1 MEFGIYSF
9 VENTEHPQLDGRRSP
24 SERVEHLLEEI
35 ELADRTGLDVYAIGE
50 HHREEYV
57 SSAPPV
63 LLAAAASVTKNI
75 KLSSAVTVLGSEDPV
90 RVFQQFSTLDLI
102 SKGRAEIIAGRGSFI
117 ESFPLFGY
125 KLNNYEE
132 LFEEKLQLLLQLRE
146 QEVVNWKG
154 DYRPAIE
161 NRGVYPRPYQKK
173 IPIWRA
179 VGGTPTSAYRAGLLG
194 IPMAIAIIG
203 GQLAQFKP
211 MVEYLKRGATEAGHK
226 FPGVSINS
234 HGFIAETR
242 EEAIDV
248 AFPAFKETMDRIG
261 RERGWPP
268 LTRSQF
274 EASCTLHGANVVGT
288 PDDVIEK
295 ILYQHKIFGHRRF
308 LLQMSVGSVPQDKLL
323 KSIELFATKV
333 APVVREE
340 LGAQKEAEL
349 Q

>member
-1 MEFGIYSF
+1 MEFGIYTF
-9 VENTEHPQLDGRRSP
+9 VENTKHPMADSLRTP
-24 SERVEHLLEEI
+24 SERVEDLLEEVQ
-35 ELADRTGLDVYAIGE
+35 LADEKGLDVYAIGE

-63 LLAAAASVTKNI
+63 LLAAAASVTENI

-146 QEVVNWKG
+146 EEIVNWKG

-203 GQLAQFKP
+203 GQPAQFKP
-211 MVEYLKRGATEAGHK
+211 MVEYLRRGASEAGHA

-242 EEAIDV
+242 EEAIDI

-295 ILYQHKIFGHRRF
+295 ILYQHKIFGHKRF
-308 LLQMSVGSVPQDKLL
+308 LLQMSVGSVPQDTLL

-333 APVVREE
+333 APAVRQE
-340 LGAQKEAEL
+340 LGVKKEAEL

>member
-1 MEFGIYSF
+1 MEFGIYTF
-9 VENTEHPQLDGRRSP
+9 VENTKHPEAERLRTP
-24 SERVEHLLEEI
+24 TERVEHLLEEVQ
-35 ELADRTGLDVYAIGE
+35 LADEKGLDVYAIGE

-57 SSAPPV
+57 SSVPPV
-63 LLAAAASVTKNI
+63 LLAAAASVTQNI

-132 LFEEKLQLLLQLRE
+132 LFEEKLKLLLQLRE
-146 QEVVNWKG
+146 EEIVNWKG
-154 DYRPAIE
+154 DYRPPIE
-161 NRGVYPRPYQKK
+161 NRGVYPRPHQEK

-203 GQLAQFKP
+203 GQPAQFKP
-211 MVEYLKRGATEAGHK
+211 MVEYLRRGAAEAGHK

-242 EEAIDV
+242 EEAIDT
-248 AFPAFKETMDRIG
+248 AFPAFKVTMDRIG
-261 RERGWPP
+261 RERGWAP

-274 EASCTLHGANVVGT
+274 EASCTLQGANVVGT

-295 ILYQHKIFGHRRF
+295 ILYQHKIFGHKRF

-333 APVVREE
+333 APAVREE
-340 LGAQKEAEL
+340 LGVEKEAEL

>member
-1 MEFGIYSF
+1 MEFGIYTF
-9 VENTEHPQLDGRRSP
+9 VENTKHPQMDELRSP

-35 ELADRTGLDVYAIGE
+35 ELADKTALNVFAIGE

-63 LLAAAASVTKNI
+63 LLASAASVTQNI

-102 SKGRAEIIAGRGSFI
+102 SNGRAEIIAGRGSFI

-132 LFEEKLQLLLQLRE
+132 LFEEKLELLLQLRE

-161 NRGVYPRPYQKK
+161 NRGVYPRPFQKK

-179 VGGTPTSAYRAGLLG
+179 VGGTPASAYRAGLLG

-203 GQLAQFKP
+203 GEPAQFKP
-211 MVEYLKRGATEAGHK
+211 MVEYLKRGASEGGHA

-242 EEAIDV
+242 EEAIET
-248 AFPAFKETMDRIG
+248 AFPAFKVTMDRIG

-268 LTRSQF
+268 LTKSQF
-274 EASCTLHGANVVGT
+274 EASCTLRGANAVGT
-288 PDDVIEK
+288 PDDIIEK
-295 ILYQHKIFGHRRF
+295 ILYQHKIFGHKRF
-308 LLQMSVGSVPQDKLL
+308 LLQMSVGSVPQGKLL
-323 KSIELFATKV
+323 RSIELFATKV
-333 APVVREE
+333 APAVREE
-340 LGAQKEAEL
+340 LGVQTESML
-349 Q
+349 